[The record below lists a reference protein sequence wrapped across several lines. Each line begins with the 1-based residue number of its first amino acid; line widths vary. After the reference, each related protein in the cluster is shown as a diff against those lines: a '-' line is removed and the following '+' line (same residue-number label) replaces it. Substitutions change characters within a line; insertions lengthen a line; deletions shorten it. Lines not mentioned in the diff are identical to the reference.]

1 MVMDDSMI
9 PCSSTTY
16 ARKAAPERG
25 RILRD
30 ALTLIN
36 GTRQDQ
42 YGNPEDNFQTIA
54 DLWAAYTGRPF
65 SAHDV
70 AVMMALMKCARIRT
84 GSGTED
90 SYTDACGYLALAAD
104 MPRGGDDGQTV

>member
-1 MVMDDSMI
+1 MI
-9 PCSSTTY
+9 PCSSTTF
-16 ARKAAPERG
+16 AHKTAPERG
-25 RILRD
+25 HILRD

-42 YGNPEDNFQTIA
+42 YGNPENNFQRIA
-54 DLWAAYTGRPF
+54 DLWTAYTGRAF

-70 AVMMALMKCARIRT
+70 AVMMALMKCARIKT
-84 GSGTED
+84 GTGTED

-104 MPRGGDDGQTV
+104 MPRGGGDGQTV

>member
-1 MVMDDSMI
+1 MEVNEK
-9 PCSSTTY
+9 
-16 ARKAAPERG
+16 RELG
-25 RILRD
+25 RILKD
-30 ALTLIN
+30 AQVLIN

-42 YGNPEDNFQTIA
+42 YGNPEDNFKTIA
-54 DLWAAYTGRPF
+54 DLWTAYTGRLF

-90 SYTDACGYLALAAD
+90 SIYGCLRVSGACRGYAA
-104 MPRGGDDGQTV
+104 RG

>member
-1 MVMDDSMI
+1 MVVDDSMI
-9 PCSSTTY
+9 PCADTIFN
-16 ARKAAPERG
+16 RKVTPERG

-42 YGNPEDNFQTIA
+42 YGNPENNFQVIA
-54 DLWAAYTGRPF
+54 DLWGAYMGRPF

-70 AVMMALMKCARIRT
+70 AMMMTLMKCARIKT
-84 GSGTED
+84 GTGTED
-90 SYTDACGYLALAAD
+90 SYTDACGYLALASD
-104 MPRGGDDGQTV
+104 MRRED

>member
-1 MVMDDSMI
+1 MMEVSEK
-9 PCSSTTY
+9 
-16 ARKAAPERG
+16 RERG
-25 RILRD
+25 RILKD
-30 ALTLIN
+30 AQVLIN

-84 GSGTED
+84 GTGTED

-104 MPRGGDDGQTV
+104 MPRGGDDGQTI